1 MISETSASNSFGSTA
16 ETVSDLVHP
25 YNVISSVGSVND
37 DQLYAWNTGTQYDT
51 SQEIPLPGIFFVI

>member
-1 MISETSASNSFGSTA
+1 MISETSASNSFGSTV
-16 ETVSDLVHP
+16 ETVNDLVHP

-37 DQLYAWNTGTQYDT
+37 DQLYTWNTGTQYDT